1 MVISSAKTF
10 GGRVKM
16 NFPILQ
22 FGFLISGTVIIEQ
35 IFALPGM
42 GKLILEAIDNRDAM
56 LLQGGVTLIAVAYVA
71 INLLVDVLYAVL
83 DPRISHD
90 SRAKT

>member
-1 MVISSAKTF
+1 
-10 GGRVKM
+10 
-16 NFPILQ
+16 
-22 FGFLISGTVIIEQ
+22 
-35 IFALPGM
+35 
-42 GKLILEAIDNRDAM
+42 M